1 MTDIRNTFD
10 RLYGDLQVLSKDDA
24 AAIFETAWKLAT
36 EKARSEC
43 ARIADE
49 NDRASVQIRIGYE
62 WVWVSPIGQEIRR
75 LK

>member
-49 NDRASVQIRIGYE
+49 NDRASVQIRIGHE